1 MTFMY
6 AVTSPL
12 VTDTAVI
19 FVRSLSRTARER
31 ALRAC
36 VEDGGMPED
45 SRISPPLV
53 VVARDIERH
62 GLKYDEPYVN
72 R

>member
-6 AVTSPL
+6 AVTSEL

-19 FVRSLSRTARER
+19 FTRSVSREARDL
-31 ALRAC
+31 ALR
-36 VEDGGMPED
+36 VVIEDGGMPED
-45 SRISPPLV
+45 SRMSAPLF
-53 VVARDIERH
+53 VAVRDIERF
-62 GLKYDEPYVN
+62 GFRYNEPYVN